1 MRKGIRAGLAMLAM
15 TVVAGGCASA
25 STTAVP
31 PGPVARGVATVEP
44 TANPRPLATADTAF
58 GLDVLR
64 QWCAQYPRRN
74 LVFSPSTLATALG
87 MAYLGARGTTA
98 QVMAGVLHLPAVG
111 GQTLA
116 AELQARTKA
125 LSSLQSP
132 GVTLAASDNVWA
144 DPTLPILRNY
154 LNAVATGYDAGV
166 TQAPFS
172 TNAQQAADEINNSVA
187 HATRGHITQL
197 VTPQMLASIGWVL
210 TSALYMDAVWAT
222 PFSPDATKPG
232 PFTLTGGGQV
242 TAKYLNGPGFRVATA
257 GGWQAVSLPYKGG
270 KLTMTAL
277 LPPTGAGS
285 CALPG
290 QAALATISAALSGSA
305 GGSAGGSDTADVSL
319 PKVNLDTQGSVGDM
333 APVLKALGMGQAFSS
348 GADFS
353 ALSSRACCIG
363 FVQQAATLQVGEKG
377 TVAAAAAAVGM
388 TPTMAIA
395 APPRTIA
402 FNRPYLM
409 LVTATATGEPLF
421 LAKVANPTAS

>member
-1 MRKGIRAGLAMLAM
+1 MRNAVRASLAVLALTM
-15 TVVAGGCASA
+15 VAGGCASA
-25 STTAVP
+25 PAAAPAPKPV
-31 PGPVARGVATVEP
+31 VARGVASVEP
-44 TANPRPLATADTAF
+44 AANPRPLAAADTAF

-64 QWCAQYPRRN
+64 EWCAQYPQQN

-87 MAYLGARGTTA
+87 MAYLGARDSTA

-111 GQTLA
+111 GQALA

-144 DPTLPILRNY
+144 DPALPILRGY

-166 TQAPFS
+166 TPAPFS
-172 TNAQQAADEINNSVA
+172 TDAQAAAEEINNSIA
-187 HATRGHITQL
+187 QATRGHITQL
-197 VTPQMLASIGWVL
+197 VTPQMVASVGWVL
-210 TSALYMDAVWAT
+210 TSALYMNAAWAT
-222 PFSPDATKPG
+222 AFDPDATKPG

-242 TAKYLNGPGFRVATA
+242 TAKYLNGPGFRVAAA

-277 LPPTGAGS
+277 LPPPGAAS

-290 QAALATISAALSGSA
+290 QATLATIGGALSGSA
-305 GGSAGGSDTADVSL
+305 GGSDTAQVSL
-319 PKVNLDTQGSVGDM
+319 PKVSLDTQGSVGDM
-333 APVLKALGMGQAFSS
+333 TPVLKALGMGPAF
-348 GADFS
+348 GDLADFRG
-353 ALSSRACCIG
+353 LSPAACCIG

-377 TVAAAAAAVGM
+377 TVAAAAAAVGIA
-388 TPTMAIA
+388 PAMAIA
-395 APPRTIA
+395 VPPRTIV

>member
-1 MRKGIRAGLAMLAM
+1 MRNAARAGLAVLALTM
-15 TVVAGGCASA
+15 VAGGCAST
-25 STTAVP
+25 TTAAPAPKPV
-31 PGPVARGVATVEP
+31 VARGVASVEP
-44 TANPRPLATADTAF
+44 TANPRPLAAADTGF

-64 QWCAQYPRRN
+64 AWCTQYPDQN

-87 MAYLGARGTTA
+87 MAFLGAHGTTA
-98 QVMAGVLHLPAVG
+98 HVMASVLRLPVMG
-111 GQTLA
+111 GQALA

-125 LSSLQSP
+125 LGDLQTP

-144 DPTLPILRNY
+144 DPKLPILPGY

-166 TQAPFS
+166 TPAPFS
-172 TNAQQAADEINNSVA
+172 TDPQAAAEEINNSIA
-187 HATRGHITQL
+187 QTTRGHITQL
-197 VTPQMLASIGWVL
+197 VTPGMLASIGWVL
-210 TSALYMDAVWAT
+210 TSALYMNAAWAT
-222 PFSPDATKPG
+222 PFDPDATKPG

-242 TAKYLNGPGFRVATA
+242 TAKYLNGPGFSVATA

-277 LPPTGAGS
+277 LPPAGAGS

-290 QAALATISAALSGSA
+290 QATLGTISSALSGSA
-305 GGSAGGSDTADVSL
+305 GGSDTAEVSL

-333 APVLKALGMGQAFSS
+333 TPVLKTLGMGQAF
-348 GADFS
+348 GDTADFLG
-353 ALSSRACCIG
+353 LSPAACCIG

-388 TPTMAIA
+388 VPSMAIA
-395 APPRTIA
+395 APPRTLV

-421 LAKVANPTAS
+421 LAKVANPATS